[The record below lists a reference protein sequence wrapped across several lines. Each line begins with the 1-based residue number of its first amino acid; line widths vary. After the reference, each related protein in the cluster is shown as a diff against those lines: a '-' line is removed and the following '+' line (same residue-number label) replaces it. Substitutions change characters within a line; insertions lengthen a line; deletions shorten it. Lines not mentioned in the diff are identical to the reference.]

1 MSSRDDAE
9 RFRIARRQT
18 EAFELP
24 VNVFFVCPVFDP
36 ASENMLLQKAE
47 VLLNML
53 LSKLLLAQLLFSA
66 ASDTLIFL
74 STCSR

>member
-66 ASDTLIFL
+66 ASDTLIF
-74 STCSR
+74 